1 MKKAIIL
8 LSAAVNSISLESVH
22 MSKKFSLDE
31 LNAITNKSTK
41 EFVQSLV
48 KLNLEKGSFI
58 SGKVYFTDFPP
69 DINTAEIQVVLY
81 DSSLIDMTLTST
93 NFNPY
98 RWTCSNWTNSAAFR
112 WLPVR

>member
-1 MKKAIIL
+1 MAKI
-8 LSAAVNSISLESVH
+8 
-22 MSKKFSLDE
+22 FSLDE

-48 KLNLEKGSFI
+48 KLNLENGCFI

-69 DINTAEIQVVLY
+69 NIHNAEIQVVLY

-93 NFNPY
+93 NVNPY
-98 RWTCSNWTNSAAFR
+98 RWTCSNWTNSATFS